1 MNTYQKRIAIAIALA
16 TLVSGGALAA
26 SPSGTA
32 GSMST
37 APVPV
42 SEIPELLANEQAQT
56 PLLVAK
62 ATNAKLRADI
72 KQLEQG
78 PNAAGGAAPAAGLSS
93 LTQPLTKPRKEAGDV
108 GLVSVGGA
116 DGSYR
121 AYLSV
126 NGRTIIAEVGDTIDN
141 GWKVMAISSS
151 SVQLS
156 NGKQQRTL
164 RI

>member
-1 MNTYQKRIAIAIALA
+1 MNTYQRTIAIALA

-26 SPSGTA
+26 SPSATP

-56 PLLVAK
+56 PLLIAK

-78 PNAAGGAAPAAGLSS
+78 PNAAGGTAPAAGLTS
-93 LTQPLTKPRKEAGDV
+93 LIQPLAKSRKDPGDV
-108 GLVSVGGA
+108 ALVSVGGA

-126 NGRTIIAEVGDTIDN
+126 DGRTVIAEVGDTIDN
-141 GWKVMAISSS
+141 GWKVLAIGSS
-151 SVQLS
+151 SVRLS